1 MFSLLGFMK
10 FLADYRLPL
19 PPSLVLGAFAVNEYF
34 PKAKRKTKSEKRK
47 TERKTCIFNSLRNL
61 QRRPRRRGRE
71 SLTRIKGKQMRGPA
85 EWTEGERS
93 GKGEEGGGERGI
105 ILTVSINQILLNLL
119 KFAYKE

>member
-1 MFSLLGFMK
+1 MK

-19 PPSLVLGAFAVNEYF
+19 PLVLQAFAVNEYF
-34 PKAKRKTKSEKRK
+34 P
-47 TERKTCIFNSLRNL
+47 KTCIFNSLRNL

-93 GKGEEGGGERGI
+93 GKGEEGGGKRGKGD
-105 ILTVSINQILLNLL
+105 NLDSFN
-119 KFAYKE
+119 KSNSFKSAEICV